1 MNNEDALNVVFKISD
16 SIDYQLDD
24 NIVTILEK
32 QDHPIQKFFRK
43 LKFRIPL
50 YKKIKLDEYGSFIF
64 LQIDG
69 EKNVK
74 EIGKNLESKYGEDTH
89 PLYERLTMYLNHIY
103 VNCNYIERVN

>member
-32 QDHPIQKFFRK
+32 QDHPIQKFFRR